1 MRQSMVDGRYQI
13 CRGNHRHA
21 IRKRR
26 LVDSALS
33 CGGSRNASVGLV
45 GVAKQDA
52 ERGNEGRQRIL
63 SHQGGFGRRRMEE
76 KIEAWSTSSR
86 KRAPPLF
93 TKENVE
99 LLESADKRKPA
110 REKPGTSNTPATKK
124 CSKSSRPGRLRG
136 RAVVVQGM
144 QS

>member
-26 LVDSALS
+26 LVDSNLS

-52 ERGNEGRQRIL
+52 ERGMKVVNEYLANKNGL
-63 SHQGGFGRRRMEE
+63 TADFKYTSDE
-76 KIEAWSTSSR
+76 KM
-86 KRAPPLF
+86 
-93 TKENVE
+93 
-99 LLESADKRKPA
+99 LEVIAALKAA
-110 REKPGTSNTPATKK
+110 R
-124 CSKSSRPGRLRG
+124 
-136 RAVVVQGM
+136 
-144 QS
+144 

>member
-1 MRQSMVDGRYQI
+1 MRVSASSASPSRMP
-13 CRGNHRHA
+13 RGGMKVVNEYLA
-21 IRKRR
+21 TKEGLAAGEWKRR
-26 LVDSALS
+26 
-33 CGGSRNASVGLV
+33 SR
-45 GVAKQDA
+45 
-52 ERGNEGRQRIL
+52 
-63 SHQGGFGRRRMEE
+63 
-76 KIEAWSTSSR
+76 AWSTSSR